1 MKTERGVLILSALM
15 ALIVGS
21 AAVTAASIT
30 HSKAIL
36 LDGLFNLV
44 YFLVALVTVRISALT
59 IQPDDRKFPFG
70 YGYFESLVNAGKG
83 LLILG
88 VSLFAL
94 GDAVL
99 ALFSGGR
106 AIVAGPAILYALF
119 ATLTCSFTAW
129 TLHRARARLDT
140 PLVRADFENW
150 LINSLISGSVLLTF
164 CFIPVARWLGWH
176 QIVPYVDSVLVI
188 AVVLFC
194 LGMPIRMARG
204 ALMELLNRAPPRT
217 LRRPVRAAID
227 AALADLPVRQLEV
240 RMVRP
245 GRQLYVMTH
254 VVLPADYP
262 PAGGLAALD
271 AIRERLRRAVTEVY
285 PNTVTDTVFTADPRW
300 AEPCEGG
307 RGDDGVA
314 QP

>member
-15 ALIVGS
+15 ALLVGS
-21 AAVTAASIT
+21 AAVTAASVT
-30 HSKAIL
+30 HSQAIL

-59 IQPDDRKFPFG
+59 AQPDDRKFPFG

-99 ALFSGGR
+99 ALFAGGR

-129 TLHRARARLDT
+129 TLYRAKERLDT

-164 CFIPVARWLGWH
+164 SFIPVARWLGWQ

-204 ALMELLNRAPPRT
+204 ALRELLNRAPPRQ
-217 LRRPVRAAID
+217 LRRPVRAAIEG
-227 AALADLPVRQLEV
+227 ALADLPVRQLEV

-254 VVLPADYP
+254 VVLPAGYA
-262 PAGGLAALD
+262 PAGGLAELD
-271 AIRERLRRAVTEVY
+271 QVRERLRQAVAGVC
-285 PNTVTDTVFTADPRW
+285 PNTVTDTLFTADPKW
-300 AEPCEGG
+300 AAPCTPDQQT
-307 RGDDGVA
+307 RPVSR
-314 QP
+314 